1 MEIKAIN
8 EEYVKKI
15 VFNLLTEEVQRTKV
29 VDAIKKRH
37 EVSFIY
43 DSGDGDSR
51 GKQQR
56 ITVQPVAYGTTTA
69 GNLCFRGYQING
81 SSETYEKGEKP
92 LPGWRLFILDKVVED
107 SWKDSG
113 KVFNQPPNFNPDG
126 DKTMSKVLLV
136 ARFSGTQDRYEK
148 GGLKKYNTQRREANI
163 AKDPYYYFKKNLAKA
178 KQAPDFVQKNIAD
191 TDKTRERREAEW
203 NQANAERGNQASI
216 QDMAKQKSFGD
227 ENYEETVGPQT
238 KGKQEEF
245 VPNSNKVNNNNYSQA
260 MQNGPKYKEN
270 NNEENLDNNEESEQY
285 NS

>member
-1 MEIKAIN
+1 MELKAIN
-8 EEYVKKI
+8 EQYVKDI

-37 EVSFIY
+37 EVSFVY

-69 GNLCFRGYQING
+69 GNLCFRGYQLNG
-81 SSETYEKGEKP
+81 SSETHEKGEKP
-92 LPGWRLFILDKVVED
+92 LPGWRLFILDKVVQG

-113 KVFNQPPNFNPDG
+113 RVFNEPPNFNPNG

-136 ARFSGTQDRYEK
+136 ARFNGTQDRYER
-148 GGLKKYNTQRREANI
+148 GGLKKYNDQRREANI

-191 TDKTRERREAEW
+191 TDKSRERREAEW

-216 QDMAKQKSFGD
+216 RDMAKQKSFGD

-245 VPNSNKVNNNNYSQA
+245 PQKNNNVNNNNYSQA